1 MEEWEYLEGHKDL
14 YKDVMMD
21 NQPPL
26 TSPEGSS
33 NGIPPERCP
42 RPLYSWD
49 NSQEDHTIPHHHQ
62 VDEDLGLTIL
72 QWDDVDI
79 KVEDEEEEE
88 EPARSDQQSMEKV
101 GMLAAMKEDESSLD
115 ISSDDNHLPITLEG
129 HHVSSS
135 DSKAEDRGA
144 VPYPQGQNLVFKP
157 SRCRWHHRTGSSDPA
172 EGFDKSYSIY
182 EDIIPIFH
190 SEDQSND
197 PPNPEEFSVVNMGDM
212 KFSECMISVP
222 PLDVYHIDKGP
233 FSCPVCGKLFQ
244 KKKKLYRH
252 KVTHTDEK
260 PYSCSECGKCFSQN
274 RGLTLHM
281 RLHIGNKRF
290 QCTECGKGFSE
301 KQYLLAHQRHHTGER
316 PYTCLECGKSF
327 IWKASLARH
336 KILHTGVRPH
346 ACSECGKSFV
356 RKEVLIAHQRSHT
369 DEKPYSCLRCGKCF
383 SQKAHLREH
392 QTIHTEERPFSC
404 SVCGKTYKRKVHLTE
419 HQRKHI

>member
-1 MEEWEYLEGHKDL
+1 
-14 YKDVMMD
+14 
-21 NQPPL
+21 
-26 TSPEGSS
+26 
-33 NGIPPERCP
+33 
-42 RPLYSWD
+42 
-49 NSQEDHTIPHHHQ
+49 HHQ

-101 GMLAAMKEDESSLD
+101 GMLAAMKEEESSLD
-115 ISSDDNHLPITLEG
+115 ISSDDNHLPITQEG

-260 PYSCSECGKCFSQN
+260 PYSCSE
-274 RGLTLHM
+274 
-281 RLHIGNKRF
+281 
-290 QCTECGKGFSE
+290 
-301 KQYLLAHQRHHTGER
+301 
-316 PYTCLECGKSF
+316 
-327 IWKASLARH
+327 
-336 KILHTGVRPH
+336 
-346 ACSECGKSFV
+346 
-356 RKEVLIAHQRSHT
+356 SHT